1 MSIKKREVLFMG
13 KARKETLAEKRKK
26 LNMRE
31 LDLDVREIE
40 LNEREKELNE
50 YEEELYEYKKELQE
64 SEKKMKRSMVITD
77 QEILNLCNYMKK
89 MELEEAERK
98 MKLGCE
104 GKHCPACSICPL
116 KHSQGKIKND
126 PDLL

>member
-1 MSIKKREVLFMG
+1 MG
-13 KARKETLAEKRKK
+13 KTRKETLAEKRKK

-40 LNEREKELNE
+40 LNEREEKLNAREKELNE
-50 YEEELYEYKKELQE
+50 YEEELNEYKKGLQE
-64 SEKKMKRSMVITD
+64 SEKKKKRSMVITD

-89 MELEEAERK
+89 MELEEAERR

-104 GKHCPACSICPL
+104 GKSCPACSICPL
-116 KHSQGKIKND
+116 KHGQGKIKND